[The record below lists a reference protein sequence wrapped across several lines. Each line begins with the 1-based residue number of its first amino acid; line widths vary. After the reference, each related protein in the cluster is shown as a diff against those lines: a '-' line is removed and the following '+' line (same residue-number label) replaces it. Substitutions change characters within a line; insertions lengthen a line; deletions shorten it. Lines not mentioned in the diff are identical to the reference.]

1 LPSTKIAIG
10 INVPLPLLLLSCK
23 SPTARGPFT
32 FFFGFLSSAAFSSG
46 VSWGRLSCGIWA
58 AVRGATAAKKAKRT
72 MTADP
77 NLGYKNFLDILDIG
91 DIGNEALMSINVNDK
106 APEFTLQDENGKEIS
121 TKALRGKV
129 VVLYFYPRADT
140 PGCTIEA
147 CEFRDTYRQMQKTG
161 AVLLGISPDTPQ
173 AQKKFQDKFKLPFS
187 LLADADKK
195 VADAFGVLQEKNMY
209 GKKVMGIVR
218 TTFII
223 GPDGKIQHIFP
234 KVKAEGHAG
243 EVLAYLKESAKGAA

>member
-1 LPSTKIAIG
+1 
-10 INVPLPLLLLSCK
+10 
-23 SPTARGPFT
+23 
-32 FFFGFLSSAAFSSG
+32 
-46 VSWGRLSCGIWA
+46 
-58 AVRGATAAKKAKRT
+58 
-72 MTADP
+72 MTAGP
-77 NLGYKNFLDILDIG
+77 KLRYKNLLDISRSGFGLANAELADAVFNPYFP
-91 DIGNEALMSINVNDK
+91 GNEALMNINVNDK
-106 APEFTLQDENGKEIS
+106 APEFTLQDENGKEVS
-121 TKALRGKV
+121 LKSLKGKV

-147 CEFRDTYRQMQKTG
+147 CEFRDTYKQMQKTG
-161 AVLLGISPDTPQ
+161 AVLLGISPDTPK
-173 AQKKFQDKFKLPFS
+173 AQKKFQEKFKLPFS

-243 EVLAYLKESAKGAA
+243 EVLSYLKESAKGAA

>member
-1 LPSTKIAIG
+1 
-10 INVPLPLLLLSCK
+10 
-23 SPTARGPFT
+23 
-32 FFFGFLSSAAFSSG
+32 
-46 VSWGRLSCGIWA
+46 
-58 AVRGATAAKKAKRT
+58 

-77 NLGYKNFLDILDIG
+77 NLRYKNVLDISRPSLRAARAEFVDAVF
-91 DIGNEALMSINVNDK
+91 DPDFFGNEALMTIKINDK

-121 TKALRGKV
+121 LKSLRGKL

-147 CEFRDTYRQMQKTG
+147 CEFRDTYKQMQKTG
-161 AVLLGISPDTPQ
+161 AVLLGISPDTPK

-195 VADAFGVLQEKNMY
+195 IADAFGVLQEKNMY

-223 GPDGKIQHIFP
+223 GPNGKIQHIFP